1 MNETRVEEKRAND
14 KRASIQDSKDSDT
27 IDKTDSRSTTSTFS
41 CSKKSEI
48 GKLWS
53 TVSSY
58 ETRAINQ
65 KIKLAEK
72 LGFLNK
78 LDRSELESLDIDEN
92 HVKRINDV
100 IINVLAPILKL
111 EHVLKMDHLKDDLES
126 WAFVNQPS
134 QPLFV
139 ESDSQTEFEM
149 DRNTDEDRDEMKK
162 VKDDQIKKLRERIRH
177 MKDLLQ
183 QYRENEKV
191 FAENEKALQEI
202 EDDNRESISILA
214 EDNSNLML
222 EVDEQLRE
230 NKHLAWRNKKLS
242 EKLVAKEE
250 KVCRLKRLCKEHGVQ
265 YKRRVKE
272 AKL

>member
-1 MNETRVEEKRAND
+1 MNETRVEEKRA
-14 KRASIQDSKDSDT
+14 REQESRDSDT

-78 LDRSELESLDIDEN
+78 LDRSELESLDIDEKQ
-92 HVKRINDV
+92 VKKINDV
-100 IINVLAPILKL
+100 IISVLAPILKL

-134 QPLFV
+134 Q
-139 ESDSQTEFEM
+139 S
-149 DRNTDEDRDEMKK
+149 
-162 VKDDQIKKLRERIRH
+162 
-177 MKDLLQ
+177 LLLT
-183 QYRENEKV
+183 N
-191 FAENEKALQEI
+191 
-202 EDDNRESISILA
+202 
-214 EDNSNLML
+214 
-222 EVDEQLRE
+222 
-230 NKHLAWRNKKLS
+230 
-242 EKLVAKEE
+242 
-250 KVCRLKRLCKEHGVQ
+250 
-265 YKRRVKE
+265 
-272 AKL
+272 

>member
-1 MNETRVEEKRAND
+1 MNETRVEEKRASR
-14 KRASIQDSKDSDT
+14 KVSKDSDT

-72 LGFLNK
+72 LGLFQK
-78 LDRSELESLDIDEN
+78 LDRSELESLDIDEK

-100 IINVLAPILKL
+100 IIDVLAPILKL

-139 ESDSQTEFEM
+139 ESDSQTEFET

-162 VKDDQIKKLRERIRH
+162 VKDDRIKKLRERIRH

-183 QYRENEKV
+183 QYR
-191 FAENEKALQEI
+191 ENEKALQEI

-222 EVDEQLRE
+222 ELDEQKQESRQ
-230 NKHLAWRNKKLS
+230 LAWQNKKLGKNLS
-242 EKLVAKEE
+242 DKDEE
-250 KVCRLKRLCKEHGVQ
+250 IYRLKQLCKKHGVR